1 MVTIG
6 LFECL
11 IKKNAHNQVYDILV
25 SRYSPPSI
33 SLCKSKSFEVLFMS
47 EAQMVQESC
56 KSLIL
61 SVNGL
66 FKSLTLTKKT
76 MNNSDTTAS

>member
-1 MVTIG
+1 
-6 LFECL
+6 
-11 IKKNAHNQVYDILV
+11 
-25 SRYSPPSI
+25 
-33 SLCKSKSFEVLFMS
+33 MS

-56 KSLIL
+56 QSLIL
-61 SVNGL
+61 SINGL